1 MKLRAKVGCPESDTG
16 PIIRLGLLQGLPQ
29 YFLEPFRELYLKVRK
44 NSRDVPSARPGVP
57 RTSKLAGK
65 TEAVQPVLTWNML
78 CRAQVVMYGY

>member
-1 MKLRAKVGCPESDTG
+1 MKLRAKVGYPESNTG
-16 PIIRLGLLQGLPQ
+16 PIIRLGLLQ

-44 NSRDVPSARPGVP
+44 SSQDVPSARPGVP

-65 TEAVQPVLTWNML
+65 TEAVQPVLIWNML